1 MLNEDLPAKRRRKK
15 ETAAR
20 WGVRTATA
28 VIGTQLPWVAATL
41 DAVGIDVLNRLLSE
55 KEASRI
61 ERTLKAAV
69 QLIEESLKLGRE
81 PRSDGFDGANPGD
94 RSFPEEV
101 VEGVLLRVQREN
113 QERKLPHYSEFLHSY
128 VFNSALDPASAGTI
142 VSIADELSYRQF
154 CILALTNRQT
164 LQSTLHYDTRL
175 RIRSEKQH
183 PTDLPS
189 MWEETFTQEVFD
201 LESRQLTQI
210 SRGLLDTPHMVTL
223 LPLGKMVCEVLGLS
237 GIDPEILDDLKK
249 RADPYKTRV
258 EWLLSFQRDRVGC
271 FPLEAG

>member
-1 MLNEDLPAKRRRKK
+1 MLNEDLPAKRRGKK
-15 ETAAR
+15 GTAAR
-20 WGVRTATA
+20 WGVKTATA

-69 QLIEESLKLGRE
+69 ERIEESMRLGLE
-81 PRSDGFDGANPGD
+81 PRSDGFDGANPGN
-94 RSFPEEV
+94 RMFSEEV

-128 VFNSALDPASAGTI
+128 VFNSALDPASARTI

-164 LQSTLHYDTRL
+164 LASTLGNDTRL
-175 RIRSEKQH
+175 RIRSEKQDH
-183 PTDLPS
+183 TDSPS
-189 MWEETFTQEVFD
+189 MWDETFTQEVFD
-201 LESRQLTQI
+201 LESRQLAQI
-210 SRGLLDTPHMVTL
+210 SRGFLDAPHMVTL
-223 LPLGKMVCEVLGLS
+223 LPLGKMVCEVLGLT
-237 GIDPEILDDLKK
+237 GIDAEILDDLKK
-249 RADPYKTRV
+249 RADPYKR
-258 EWLLSFQRDRVGC
+258 
-271 FPLEAG
+271 